1 MTKKKD
7 KRNLFSDLKDFYD
20 LVFQTS
26 DYKDSYRQ
34 RYYEDIEQ
42 MQIKQLEQKIMK
54 NREVREN
61 AELDQIEEVMR
72 TGEKLDN
79 DDVQVLAKNLTQ
91 EKSSKLYERYQR
103 DADKRAQEASPQLEE
118 IDAEA
123 ELGLEPYLIER
134 LDGPKP

>member
-103 DADKRAQEASPQLEE
+103 DADKRAQEASP
-118 IDAEA
+118 
-123 ELGLEPYLIER
+123 
-134 LDGPKP
+134 